1 MSDEIRNKV
10 KDSFIDSINV
20 KQRILDQDLY
30 QVLLEAGEKISESI
44 NYLF

>member
-30 QVLLEAGEKISESI
+30 QVLLEAGEKIENKQI
-44 NYLF
+44 